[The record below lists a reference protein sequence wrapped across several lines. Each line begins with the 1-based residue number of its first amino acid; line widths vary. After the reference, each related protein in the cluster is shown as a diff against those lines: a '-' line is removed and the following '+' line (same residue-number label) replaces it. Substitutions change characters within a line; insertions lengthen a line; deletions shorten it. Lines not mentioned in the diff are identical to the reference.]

1 MDDMNEKKILMEQVS
16 ELSKIVDLK
25 DEEIRELKFKLQDVK
40 LLMQSIKKRSGEVLA
55 KEKKAAEDLKFTK
68 ELYEVVSSSAS
79 DSIDREEKIEER
91 EKQVQKE
98 KENLDR
104 REGNLKKRFLQV
116 QYLEAKVLDMQH
128 KVYIQSAFL
137 GIILAVV
144 WLRSG
149 LIGDLKNLIR
159 IIERFFDGVSGLCDQ
174 IGNAWMPVGVIFK
187 FLPVLLVVMI
197 VAGLVLGIY
206 RYITRYLDF
215 VSLQVSFIGALVGI
229 IGREFV
235 EWNSV
240 LIVLVIEVSY
250 LIIRSER
257 DARDLNS
264 PYNRIF

>member
-1 MDDMNEKKILMEQVS
+1 MDDMNEKKILMEQVN

-25 DEEIRELKFKLQDVK
+25 DEEIRDLKFKLQDMN
-40 LLMQSIKKRSGEVLA
+40 LLMQSLKKRSGEVLE
-55 KEKKAAEDLKFTK
+55 KEKKAAEDLETTK
-68 ELYEVVSSSAS
+68 ELYELVSSSAS
-79 DSIDREEKIEER
+79 DSIQREEKIEER

-98 KENLDR
+98 KENLDQ

-149 LIGDLKNLIR
+149 LIGDLKDLLR
-159 IIERFFDGVSGLCDQ
+159 IIERFFNGVSGLCDQ
-174 IGNAWMPVGVIFK
+174 IGDAWLPVDMIFK
-187 FLPVLLVVMI
+187 FFPVLIGIMI
-197 VAGLVLGIY
+197 VAGLAFGMY

-215 VSLQVSFIGALVGI
+215 RSLQLSFMGVLVGI
-229 IGREFV
+229 IGKEFLK
-235 EWNSV
+235 WNSV
-240 LIVLVIEVSY
+240 LIVLLIEVLY
-250 LIIRSER
+250 LVIRSER
-257 DARDLNS
+257 DARDINS